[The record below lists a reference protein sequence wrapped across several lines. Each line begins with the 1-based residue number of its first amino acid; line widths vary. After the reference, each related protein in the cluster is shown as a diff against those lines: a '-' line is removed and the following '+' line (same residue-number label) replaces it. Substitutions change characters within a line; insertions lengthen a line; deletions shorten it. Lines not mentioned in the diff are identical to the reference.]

1 MEIKKRLPEYL
12 KALFLGPKAEN
23 AELVEE
29 LILASLK
36 SHYAWRRGLFE
47 NDQALVSDADRQH
60 PDFAASS
67 AALRHQLSQLLHQFK
82 QAIPNY
88 HARYLDHMHSDLLIP
103 GIIGQFASLFYFE
116 NNVAPGGGPVTS
128 RLEREAIH
136 QIAEMLGYPTAGSE
150 AAWGHLCSG
159 GTLANLEA
167 LWAARNL
174 RHVPIGLFLGIR
186 RALKK
191 RYLGTSERR
200 VQSALASFAVLY
212 KGQRR
217 RITSFKTRELLNVP
231 LDEIIGLRERLAS
244 VLFEARWPEKVGK
257 KGADAADLWALIY
270 QEADHHLRTFSP
282 DKIGPDRA
290 NQMLLEEGLHP
301 LSDYPW
307 SLYLSTAGH
316 YGFEK
321 ISDLLGLGRDA
332 VRKIQVG
339 CDFSLDVSVL
349 LRELERD
356 LSNPLEAGRSPS
368 LPLAIVAVMGS
379 TEEGSVDDLAALARI
394 RDYLRTRGLEFWL
407 HGDAAYG
414 GYAASM
420 LRSANPSVQDAL
432 PAGHFF
438 GDLLGDDLGKD
449 PLVEAWSR
457 SLDRLSALAEA
468 DSITIDPHK
477 MGYVPY
483 PAGVVLFRDSRAK
496 LALSCEAPYLSADR
510 EEEVPG
516 RYTLEGSRPGHAA
529 AGVYLAHQLLPL
541 NQAGHGIL
549 VGRSLLGAREF
560 YLRVPQEIEKLD
572 NRVRLHFLC
581 LPALNILNYL
591 ICHDEVRTLAGQNAL
606 TEMILQEFSGARS
619 SRSRDPDS
627 RLFLGSTELSL
638 KDYGHVL
645 KPWLESIPL
654 EVSPEEWLDGSIRI
668 FRSVVMHPHLIEART
683 NGEESQRDLV
693 SEIARRLAEVCQE
706 KAVALAAAQE
716 EFVSFSSEKPFDIAQ
731 SA

>member
-1 MEIKKRLPEYL
+1 MEIKNRLPEYL

-23 AELVEE
+23 AEIVEE
-29 LILASLK
+29 LILTSLK
-36 SHYAWRRGLFE
+36 SHYAWRRSLFE
-47 NDQALVSDADRQH
+47 NDQALISDVDRQH
-60 PDFAASS
+60 PDFVASIT
-67 AALRHQLSQLLHQFK
+67 ALRHHLSQLLHQFK

-116 NNVAPGGGPVTS
+116 NNVAPGGAPVTS
-128 RLEREAIH
+128 RLEQEAIH
-136 QIAEMLGYPTAGSE
+136 QIAEMLGYSTAGSGP
-150 AAWGHLCSG
+150 AWGHLCSG

-174 RHVPIGLFLGIR
+174 RRVPIGLFLGIR
-186 RALKK
+186 RTLKK
-191 RYLGTSERR
+191 RFLGTPERR
-200 VQSALASFAVLY
+200 VQSALASLAVLY

-217 RITSFKTRELLNVP
+217 RIAAFKTRELLNVP
-231 LDEIIGLRERLAS
+231 LDEIIGLRDRLAS

-257 KGADAADLWALIY
+257 KGADAADLWALVY
-270 QEADHHLRTFSP
+270 QEADHHLRAFSP
-282 DKIGPDRA
+282 EKIGTDRA
-290 NQMLLEEGLHP
+290 NQMLLQEGLHP

-316 YGFEK
+316 YSFEK
-321 ISDLLGLGRDA
+321 VSDLLGLGRDA

-339 CDFSLDVSVL
+339 PDFSLDISAL

-368 LPLAIVAVMGS
+368 LPLAVIAVMGS

-394 RDYLRTRGLEFWL
+394 RAYLRTRGLEFWL

-420 LRSANPSVQDAL
+420 LRSANPSVQNAL
-432 PAGHFF
+432 PAAPFF
-438 GDLLGDDLGKD
+438 GDLLGEDLGKD
-449 PLVEAWSR
+449 PLVEVWSR
-457 SLDRLSALAEA
+457 SLDRLSALAET

-496 LALSCEAPYLSADR
+496 LALSCEAPYLSANHD
-510 EEEVPG
+510 EEVLG
-516 RYTLEGSRPGHAA
+516 RYTLEGSRPGHVAT
-529 AGVYLAHQLLPL
+529 GVYLAHQLLPL
-541 NQAGHGIL
+541 NQAGHGIF

-560 YLRVPQEIEKLD
+560 YLRVPKEIEKL
-572 NRVRLHFLC
+572 NSRVHLCFLC

-591 ICHDEVRTLAGQNAL
+591 LCHDEVRTLAAQNTL
-606 TEMILQEFSGARS
+606 TEMILQEFSGARN
-619 SRSRDPDS
+619 SRSRNLDS
-627 RLFLGSTELSL
+627 RLYLGSTELSL

-645 KPWLESIPL
+645 KPWLESILL

-668 FRSVVMHPHLIEART
+668 FRSVVMHPHLIETCT
-683 NGEESQRDLV
+683 NRKECHRDLV
-693 SEIARRLAEVCQE
+693 SEIAQQLAKTCHE
-706 KAVALAAAQE
+706 KAAELATVQE
-716 EFVSFSSEKPFDIAQ
+716 EFVSFSSQKPFNIAR